1 MNFPGQALIIEGMK
15 PEANRIQRSI
25 RGNAMGAMVLAMAL
39 WALPSSPAVA
49 LRPSEDVSLVF
60 AGSVPPPARPERDR
74 GPADPD
80 SQMERMLLPLQRRA
94 GADAEI
100 ESLLVR
106 QQDPA
111 SADYHRWLTPEEFGN
126 RFGLSDENIQEVV
139 DWLSEQGFRLD
150 SVARGRGW
158 IRFSGTVRQVEEAFQ
173 TAIRR
178 FEVNGELH
186 QSNAFE
192 ISLPRRIARWAAGPV
207 ALHNFR
213 SRPLHHILPAPSEE
227 PGNGPRPLYNS
238 GSGNHYLA
246 PADFARIYNSTPLT
260 TGGVDGSAVK
270 IAVVGRTNVHLGDV
284 QLFRSFFGLPA
295 KDPVIVLNGKDPG
308 VVSADEESE
317 AELDLEW
324 SGAVAP
330 GAEIDLVV
338 TADTDTTDGVTDSST
353 YAVDNNLA
361 PIVTLSF
368 GLCEMF
374 SETFVF
380 NSLWTQAAAQGISVF
395 VASGD
400 DGAAGCEDADATVA
414 KNGPWVNGLCSSP
427 SDVCVGGT
435 QFLDTDSPS
444 TYWGISNDS
453 TTKASALGYIPEM
466 SWNESGGPCGAL
478 CASGGGASTL
488 YARPSWQVAPGVPS
502 DITHRYVPDVSING
516 ATHVGYLTYINNS
529 MSLSAFGGTS
539 ASSPAFAGIMALVVQ
554 RFGRQ
559 GNPNPRLYQ
568 LAAAQLSTGA
578 PAVFHDIAQGNT
590 DVPGQ
595 TGFLAGVGYDQ
606 ATGLGSVDVNALVA
620 NWSAVPPVNAQKSVP
635 VKTGTPRRP
644 PRTVGF
650 H

>member
-1 MNFPGQALIIEGMK
+1 
-15 PEANRIQRSI
+15 
-25 RGNAMGAMVLAMAL
+25 
-39 WALPSSPAVA
+39 
-49 LRPSEDVSLVF
+49 
-60 AGSVPPPARPERDR
+60 
-74 GPADPD
+74 
-80 SQMERMLLPLQRRA
+80 MERMLLPLQRHA
-94 GADAEI
+94 GADLEI
-100 ESLLVR
+100 ESLLAR

-126 RFGLSDENIQEVV
+126 RFGLSNEKIQEVA
-139 DWLSEQGFRLD
+139 DWLSEQGFRID
-150 SVARGRGW
+150 SVGRGRGW
-158 IRFSGTVRQVEEAFQ
+158 IQFSGTVRQVEDAFQ

-178 FEVNGELH
+178 FEVQGELH

-192 ISLPRRIARWAAGPV
+192 ISLPGRIARWAAGPV

-213 SRPLHHILPAPSEE
+213 SRPLHHRLPAPPEE

-238 GSGNHYLA
+238 GPSSHYLA
-246 PADFARIYNSTPLT
+246 PTDFARIYNSTPLAAA
-260 TGGVDGSAVK
+260 GVDGSGVK
-270 IAVVGRTNVHLGDV
+270 IAVVARSNIHLSDV
-284 QLFRSFFGLPA
+284 QQFRSFFGLSA

-308 VVSADEESE
+308 VVNTDEEAE
-317 AELDLEW
+317 AELDAEW
-324 SGAVAP
+324 AGAVAP
-330 GAEIDLVV
+330 GAEIDLVITGD
-338 TADTDTTDGVTDSST
+338 TATTDGVTDSSK
-353 YAVDNNLA
+353 YIVDNNLA
-361 PIVTLSF
+361 SILTVSF

-374 SETFVF
+374 SETFLF

-400 DGAAGCEDADATVA
+400 DGVAGCEDAGATVA

-444 TYWGISNDS
+444 TYWGTSNDS
-453 TTKASALGYIPEM
+453 TTKASALGYIPERA
-466 SWNESGGPCGAL
+466 WNESGGTCGAL

-502 DITHRYVPDVSING
+502 DITHRYVPDVSVSS

-529 MSLSAFGGTS
+529 TSLSAFGGTS

-568 LAAAQLSTGA
+568 LAAAQLSSGG
-578 PAVFHDIAQGNT
+578 PAVFHDITQGDNS
-590 DVPGQ
+590 VPGQ
-595 TGFLAGVGYDQ
+595 TGLSAGVGYDQ

-620 NWSAVPPVNAQKSVP
+620 NWAAVPPGSAQKSVP
-635 VKTGTPRRP
+635 IKTGTSRRP

>member
-1 MNFPGQALIIEGMK
+1 MNFPGQALIIDGMR

-25 RGNAMGAMVLAMAL
+25 RGRATRAVVLALAFG
-39 WALPSSPAVA
+39 ALPSSFAFA
-49 LRPSEDVSLVF
+49 LRPSEDVSVVF
-60 AGSVPPPARPERDR
+60 AGSVPPQARPERDR

-80 SQMERMLLPLQRRA
+80 APMERMLLPLQRRA

-100 ESLLVR
+100 ESLLAR

-126 RFGLSDENIQEVV
+126 RFGLSDEKIQEVV
-139 DWLSEQGFRLD
+139 DWLSEQGFQLD
-150 SVARGRGW
+150 SVGRGRGW
-158 IRFSGTVRQVEEAFQ
+158 IQFSGTVRQVEEAFQ

-178 FEVNGELH
+178 FEVGGELH

-192 ISLPRRIARWAAGPV
+192 ISLPSRIARWAAGPV

-213 SRPLHHILPAPSEE
+213 SRPLHHRLPAPSEE

-246 PADFARIYNSTPLT
+246 PADFARIYNSTSLT
-260 TGGVDGSAVK
+260 TGGVDGSSVK

-330 GAEIDLVV
+330 GAEIDLVI
-338 TADTDTTDGVTDSST
+338 TADSDTTDGVTDSST
-353 YAVDNNLA
+353 YAVDNNIA
-361 PIVTLSF
+361 PIITVSF

-380 NSLWTQAAAQGISVF
+380 NSLWSQAAAQGISVF

-444 TYWGISNDS
+444 TYWGLSNDS

-466 SWNESGGPCGAL
+466 TWNESGGACGAF

-529 MSLSAFGGTS
+529 TSLSAFGGTS

-568 LAAAQLSTGA
+568 LAAAQLSSGG
-578 PAVFHDIAQGNT
+578 PAVFHDITQGDTN
-590 DVPGQ
+590 VPGQ
-595 TGFLAGVGYDQ
+595 TGFLAGVGYDR

-620 NWSAVPPVNAQKSVP
+620 NWSAVPPGSAQKSVP

-644 PRTVGF
+644 PRTIGF

>member
-1 MNFPGQALIIEGMK
+1 
-15 PEANRIQRSI
+15 
-25 RGNAMGAMVLAMAL
+25 V
-39 WALPSSPAVA
+39 
-49 LRPSEDVSLVF
+49 VF
-60 AGSVPPPARPERDR
+60 SGSVPPPARPERDR

-80 SQMERMLLPLQRRA
+80 APMERMLLPLQRRA
-94 GADAEI
+94 RADAEI
-100 ESLLVR
+100 ESLLAR

-111 SADYHRWLTPEEFGN
+111 SADYHRWLTPEEFGS
-126 RFGLSDENIQEVV
+126 RFGLSDEKIQEVV
-139 DWLSEQGFRLD
+139 DWLSEQGFRVD
-150 SVARGRGW
+150 SVGRGRGW
-158 IRFSGTVRQVEEAFQ
+158 IQFSGTVRQVEEAFQ

-178 FEVNGELH
+178 FEVKGQLH

-192 ISLPRRIARWAAGPV
+192 ISLPGRIARWAAGPV

-213 SRPLHHILPAPSEE
+213 SRPLHHRLPAPAEE

-238 GSGNHYLA
+238 GASNHYLA
-246 PADFARIYNSTPLT
+246 PGDFARIYNSTPLAAA
-260 TGGVDGSAVK
+260 GVDGSGVK
-270 IAVVGRTNVHLGDV
+270 IAVVARTNVHLADV
-284 QLFRSFFGLPA
+284 QRFRSFFGLPA

-308 VVSADEESE
+308 IVNADEESE
-317 AELDLEW
+317 AELDIEW

-330 GAEIDLVV
+330 GAEINLVI
-338 TADTDTTDGVTDSST
+338 TSDSDTTDGVTDSST
-353 YAVDNNLA
+353 YIVDNNLA
-361 PIVTLSF
+361 SIITVSF

-400 DGAAGCEDADATVA
+400 DGAAGCEDAGVTAA
-414 KNGPWVNGLCSSP
+414 KNGLWVNGLCSSP

-444 TYWGISNDS
+444 TYWGPSNDS
-453 TTKASALGYIPEM
+453 TTKASALGYIPEGV
-466 SWNESGGPCGAL
+466 WNESGGACGAL

-502 DITHRYVPDVSING
+502 GITHRYVPDVSVSG

-529 MSLSAFGGTS
+529 TGLSAFGGTS

-568 LAAAQLSTGA
+568 LAAAQSSGG
-578 PAVFHDIAQGNT
+578 PVVFHDITQGDNS
-590 DVPGQ
+590 VPGQ
-595 TGFLAGVGYDQ
+595 TGFSAGVGYDQ

-620 NWSAVPPVNAQKSVP
+620 NWAATPPGTEQRSAPIKTSTPPRA
-635 VKTGTPRRP
+635 

>member
-1 MNFPGQALIIEGMK
+1 
-15 PEANRIQRSI
+15 
-25 RGNAMGAMVLAMAL
+25 
-39 WALPSSPAVA
+39 
-49 LRPSEDVSLVF
+49 
-60 AGSVPPPARPERDR
+60 
-74 GPADPD
+74 
-80 SQMERMLLPLQRRA
+80 MERMILPLQRRA
-94 GADAEI
+94 GADGELEA
-100 ESLLVR
+100 LLVR

-111 SADYHRWLTPEEFGN
+111 SPDYHQWLTPDQFGL
-126 RFGLSDENIQEVV
+126 RFGLSDPEINEVV
-139 DWLSEQGFRLD
+139 DWLSSQGFRID

-158 IRFSGTVRQVEEAFQ
+158 VQFSGTVRQVEEAFQ
-173 TAIRR
+173 TSIRR
-178 FEVNGELH
+178 FEVDGQIH
-186 QSNAFE
+186 QANAFE
-192 ISLPRRIARWAAGPV
+192 ISLPARIARWAAGPV

-213 SRPLHHILPAPSEE
+213 SRSLHHRLPAPPQEAA
-227 PGNGPRPLYNS
+227 NGPRPLYNS

-246 PADFARIYNSTPLT
+246 PADFARIYNATPLVSA
-260 TGGVDGSAVK
+260 GVDGSGVK

-284 QLFRSFFGLPA
+284 QKFRTFFGLPA
-295 KDPVIVLNGKDPG
+295 KDPVIVLNGTDPG

-317 AELDLEW
+317 AQLDLEW

-330 GAEIDLVV
+330 GAEIDLVI
-338 TADTDTTDGVTDSST
+338 TADSDTTDGITDSST

-361 PIVTLSF
+361 PIITVSF
-368 GLCEMF
+368 GLCEMY

-400 DGAAGCEDADATVA
+400 DGVAGCEDANATVA
-414 KNGPWVNGLCSSP
+414 KNGPWVNGICSTP
-427 SDVCVGGT
+427 SNVCVGAT

-444 TYWGISNDS
+444 TYWATTNDA

-466 SWNESGGPCGAL
+466 SWNESGGACGAL

-502 DITHRYVPDVSING
+502 DITHRYVPDVAIAG

-529 MSLSAFGGTS
+529 ASLSAFGGTS
-539 ASSPAFAGIMALVVQ
+539 VSSPAFAGILALMVQ

-559 GNPNPRLYQ
+559 GNPNPRFYQ
-568 LAAAQLSTGA
+568 LLAAQLSGGGA
-578 PAVFHDIAQGNT
+578 AVFHDITQGDNT
-590 DVPGQ
+590 VPGQ
-595 TGFLAGVGYDQ
+595 MGFPAGVGFDQ

-620 NWSAVPPVNAQKSVP
+620 NWSAVPPASAQKSVP
-635 VKTGTPRRP
+635 IKTGTSRRP